1 LSAVSA
7 ASNDTRRKLWAVKWQ
22 TTNVSMTSALASRS
36 RPRQPRK
43 PKLRKAKV
51 RKFQF
56 MLTLSGPANRRIA
69 NDRVAGQK
77 IPAGRV

>member
-1 LSAVSA
+1 
-7 ASNDTRRKLWAVKWQ
+7 
-22 TTNVSMTSALASRS
+22 MTSALASRS